1 MRQTIPDVL
10 TVVRIKELF
19 FAEASRGAWACR
31 RFGTKRAFAGQMVF
45 GRLLVCSVGILR
57 REAVARVN
65 GFDPDI
71 QLMENAYFVRTC
83 GAEIIDER
91 VLYYTICFLALAKAR
106 SRFGARTATGAAGWP
121 ASDAGEKRR
130 EYGRWSSTG
139 SRPSRAAFDIPG
151 C

>member
-1 MRQTIPDVL
+1 MGWRSLNRGPYGRDSTGSRRMRQTIPDVL

-31 RFGTKRAFAGQMVF
+31 RFGTKRAFAGQMLF

-71 QLMENAYFVRTC
+71 QLMENADF
-83 GAEIIDER
+83 
-91 VLYYTICFLALAKAR
+91 
-106 SRFGARTATGAAGWP
+106 
-121 ASDAGEKRR
+121 
-130 EYGRWSSTG
+130 
-139 SRPSRAAFDIPG
+139 
-151 C
+151 